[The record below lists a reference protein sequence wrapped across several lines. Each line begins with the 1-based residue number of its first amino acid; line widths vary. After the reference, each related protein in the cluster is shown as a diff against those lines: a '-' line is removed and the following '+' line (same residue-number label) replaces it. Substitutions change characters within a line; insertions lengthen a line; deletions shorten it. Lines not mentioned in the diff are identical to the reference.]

1 MRLFA
6 AALAGALGL
15 AACEEPVEFPLVP
28 LPELSNDPITLRV
41 ARAINP
47 RFPSMAEEEIS
58 EILALAGTLIHD
70 QFGLTVQFERG
81 DDYSVDELLMGTPSP
96 AIEFG
101 AHYVFNMV
109 DADRAPQILVKWIA
123 DSLIDP
129 KTDIFHAQRY
139 FENAIP
145 GATTME
151 IEKLAQAI
159 AENWV
164 QGLRRWHALTAAAD
178 GEPAI
183 NDLHH
188 QLALW
193 DFLGYGELPFE
204 IVITNQLVA
213 SAQLYQID
221 PRAAIFGGMVMGHT
235 GFSRASPFGAK
246 SMVSTFPMINDLGG
260 LAIFAPDPDF
270 DRSNATRYAAM
281 ILAREIGYM
290 LLHVG
295 ITWTNPSC
303 VMYPVP
309 PGGMGEHMR
318 TLNPTLCP
326 MSSEPAM
333 NPGAVSI
340 WYYGQLLEE
349 IERQ

>member
-1 MRLFA
+1 
-6 AALAGALGL
+6 
-15 AACEEPVEFPLVP
+15 
-28 LPELSNDPITLRV
+28 
-41 ARAINP
+41 
-47 RFPSMAEEEIS
+47 
-58 EILALAGTLIHD
+58 
-70 QFGLTVQFERG
+70 
-81 DDYSVDELLMGTPSP
+81 MGTPSP

-129 KTDIFHAQRY
+129 KTDIFHARRY

-221 PRAAIFGGMVMGHT
+221 PRATILGGMVTGHT

-260 LAIFAPDPDF
+260 LAIFAPDLDF

-295 ITWTNPSC
+295 ITWTQSELRDVSGSAWRYGRTHANPKSHPLPNEQRARNEPRC
-303 VMYPVP
+303 C
-309 PGGMGEHMR
+309 EHLVLRSTLGRNR
-318 TLNPTLCP
+318 T
-326 MSSEPAM
+326 AI
-333 NPGAVSI
+333 V
-340 WYYGQLLEE
+340 
-349 IERQ
+349 